1 MSQKLDCYT
10 SSIVP
15 LLVTKIKKISG
26 TKGRNMSHQMSIGL
40 AAAISVLL
48 ALPSS
53 AEDSH
58 FGTLTVPGAPTG
70 EGHTGGSTSL
80 PTLVENTDR
89 ENNLCLGF
97 GDPLPDYILVLEQD
111 VPHLNIQLDSGGQ
124 DTTLLV
130 KGPDRTFHCADDTE
144 LGVDAGMK
152 GVNWQAGTYLI
163 WVGTP
168 EPEVKWHYTI
178 SVNSAND

>member
-1 MSQKLDCYT
+1 
-10 SSIVP
+10 
-15 LLVTKIKKISG
+15 
-26 TKGRNMSHQMSIGL
+26 MSHQISVSL
-40 AAAISVLL
+40 AAAISLLL

-58 FGTLTVPGAPTG
+58 FGTLTVPGTLTG

-80 PTLVENTDR
+80 PTLGGNSDGQ
-89 ENNLCLGF
+89 NHPCLGF
-97 GDPLPDYILVLEQD
+97 GDPLPDYILVLERDMPQ
-111 VPHLNIQLDSGGQ
+111 LNIQLDSGGQ

-144 LGVDAGMK
+144 LGVDAGLS
-152 GVNWQAGTYLI
+152 GVNWKAGTYFI

-168 EPEVKWHYTI
+168 EPEVEWHYTI
-178 SVNSAND
+178 SVKD